1 MLEKLSGPS
10 KTGLEKLFGVSKA
23 GSSIRIELLAG
34 LATFLT
40 MAYIT
45 VVNPSILGALDAD
58 GISLTGMDFDAVFTA
73 TIIAAV
79 VGTLIMGL
87 WANWPVALA
96 PGMGLNAYFTYTVIF
111 TDGYSY
117 QQALTAVFVAGV
129 VFIILSVSPARKY
142 IINSI
147 PKSMKLGIG
156 AGIGLF
162 LAIIGLQNAGIIVDN
177 PATLVGLGDVASLPV
192 LLAGLGFIIMA
203 VLSYR
208 KIPGAI
214 VIGILV
220 IAIIAWIIGETEL
233 QGVAGSVN
241 NPSHAFQLDFSVI
254 ATAGFIGVAFAFL
267 FVDFL
272 DTAGTLTSIANLTG
286 RVGEDGE
293 VEDIDRTLLADSSA
307 TVVGALA
314 GTSNTTSYIE
324 SGAGIKEGGRT
335 GLTAVTVAVLFAA
348 CLFFAPLAQ
357 SVPAFATAPA
367 LIFIATYFLR
377 NIKDIDWDDISEY
390 VPAALAAIIMPLTF
404 SIAYGIAIGFVSY
417 VLIKAL
423 SGKGRSLNY
432 ASIGLAVVSALF
444 FVVSVNS

>member
-1 MLEKLSGPS
+1 MLEKLFGPS
-10 KTGLEKLFGVSKA
+10 KAGLEKLFGVSKA
-23 GSSIRIELLAG
+23 GSSIRVELLAG

-45 VVNPSILGALDAD
+45 VVNPSILSTEG
-58 GISLTGMDFDAVFTA
+58 TGMEFGAVFTA

-111 TDGYSY
+111 ADGYSY

>member
-1 MLEKLSGPS
+1 M
-10 KTGLEKLFGVSKA
+10 LEKLFGVSKA
-23 GSSIRIELLAG
+23 GSSIRTELLAG

-45 VVNPSILGALDAD
+45 IVNPLTLATD
-58 GISLTGMDFDAVFTA
+58 GTGMEFGAVFTA

-96 PGMGLNAYFTYTVIF
+96 PGMGLNAYFTYTVILN
-111 TDGYSY
+111 DGYSY

-177 PATLVGLGDVASLPV
+177 PATLVGLGDVASWPV

-203 VLSYR
+203 VLSHR

-220 IAIIAWIIGETEL
+220 IAIIAWIIGEAEL
-233 QGVAGSVN
+233 QGVAGSV
-241 NPSHAFQLDFSVI
+241 PSPTHAFQLDFSVI

-272 DTAGTLTSIANLTG
+272 DTAGTITSIANLTG
-286 RVGEDGE
+286 RVREDGE

-307 TVVGALA
+307 TVIGALA

-324 SGAGIKEGGRT
+324 SGAGIKQGGKT

-390 VPAALAAIIMPLTF
+390 VPAALAAIIMPLTY

-432 ASIGLAVVSALF
+432 ASIGLAVVSVLF

>member
-1 MLEKLSGPS
+1 MLEKLFGPS

-45 VVNPSILGALDAD
+45 VVNPSILSTEG
-58 GISLTGMDFDAVFTA
+58 TGMEFGAVFTA

-111 TDGYSY
+111 ADGYSY

-177 PATLVGLGDVASLPV
+177 PATLVGLGDVGSLPV

-214 VIGILV
+214 VIGILA
-220 IAIIAWIIGETEL
+220 ISIIAWIIGETEL

-348 CLFFAPLAQ
+348 CLFLAPLAQ

-377 NIKDIDWDDISEY
+377 NIKDIDWSDVSEY
-390 VPAALAAIIMPLTF
+390 VPAALAAIIMPLTY

-444 FVVSVNS
+444 FVVKVNS

>member
-1 MLEKLSGPS
+1 MLEKLLGPS
-10 KTGLEKLFGVSKA
+10 QAGLEKLFGVSKA

-45 VVNPSILGALDAD
+45 IVNPLTLATEG
-58 GISLTGMDFDAVFTA
+58 TGMEFGAVFTA

-96 PGMGLNAYFTYTVIF
+96 PGMGLNAYFTYTVILN
-111 TDGYSY
+111 DGYSY

-129 VFIILSVSPARKY
+129 VFMILSVSPARKY

-177 PATLVGLGDVASLPV
+177 PATLVGLGDVASWPV

-203 VLSYR
+203 VLSNR

-220 IAIIAWIIGETEL
+220 IAIIAWIIGEAEL
-233 QGVAGSVN
+233 HGVAGSVPS
-241 NPSHAFQLDFSVI
+241 PSHAFQLDFSVI

-286 RVGEDGE
+286 RVREDGE
-293 VEDIDRTLLADSSA
+293 VEDIDRTLLADSTA

-335 GLTAVTVAVLFAA
+335 GLTAVTVAVLFGA

-377 NIKDIDWDDISEY
+377 NIKDIDWNDISEY
-390 VPAALAAIIMPLTF
+390 APAALAAIIMPLTY
-404 SIAYGIAIGFVSY
+404 SIANGIAIGFVSY

-432 ASIGLAVVSALF
+432 ASIGMAVVSVLY
-444 FVVSVNS
+444 FVVEEIR

>member
-1 MLEKLSGPS
+1 MLEKLFGPS

-45 VVNPSILGALDAD
+45 VVNPSILSTEG
-58 GISLTGMDFDAVFTA
+58 TGMEFGAVFTA

-111 TDGYSY
+111 ADGYSY

-208 KIPGAI
+208 KIPGSI

-220 IAIIAWIIGETEL
+220 ISIIAWIIGETEL

-357 SVPAFATAPA
+357 SVPGFATAPA

>member
-1 MLEKLSGPS
+1 MLES
-10 KTGLEKLFGVSKA
+10 LFRLKEAGTSVRTEITAGV
-23 GSSIRIELLAG
+23 
-34 LATFLT
+34 ATFLT

-45 VVNPSILGALDAD
+45 IVNPLTLSTEG
-58 GISLTGMDFDAVFTA
+58 TGMAFGAIFTA

-96 PGMGLNAYFTYTVIF
+96 PGMGLNAYFTYTVILG
-111 TDGYSY
+111 DGYSY
-117 QQALTAVFVAGV
+117 QQALTAVLIAGIVFV
-129 VFIILSVSPARKY
+129 ILSVTPARKY

-147 PKSMKLGIG
+147 PKSMKLGVG

-162 LAIIGLQNAGIIVDN
+162 LAIIGFQNAGVIVDN
-177 PATLVGLGDVASLPV
+177 PATLVGLGDVASWPV
-192 LLAGLGFIIMA
+192 LLAGLGFIIMS
-203 VLSYR
+203 VLDKR
-208 KIPGAI
+208 GIPGSI
-214 VIGILV
+214 IIGILAV
-220 IAIIAWIIGETEL
+220 SVIAWISGAGGASL
-233 QGVAGSVN
+233 SGGAGSV
-241 NPSHAFQLDFSVI
+241 PSPEHAFQLDFSVL
-254 ATAGFIGVAFAFL
+254 ATAGFIGIAFAFL

-272 DTAGTLTSIANLTG
+272 DTAGTLTSVANLTG
-286 RVGEDGE
+286 RVNDDGE
-293 VEDIDRTLLADSSA
+293 VEDIDRALLADSAA

-377 NIKDIDWDDISEY
+377 NIKDIDWDDVSEY
-390 VPAALAAIIMPLTF
+390 APAALAAIVMPLTY
-404 SIAYGIAIGFVSY
+404 SIAYGIAIGFIAY
-417 VLIKAL
+417 VLTKAL
-423 SGKGRSLNY
+423 SGKIDALNP
-432 ASIGLAVVSALF
+432 ASVGLAIVSVLF
-444 FVVSVNS
+444 FVLS

>member
-1 MLEKLSGPS
+1 MLE
-10 KTGLEKLFGVSKA
+10 TLFRLNQA
-23 GSSIRIELLAG
+23 GTSVRTELTAG

-45 VVNPSILGALDAD
+45 VVNPAILSTEG
-58 GISLTGMDFDAVFTA
+58 TGMAFGAVFTA

-96 PGMGLNAYFTYTVIF
+96 PGMGLNAYFTYTVILG
-111 TDGYSY
+111 DGYTY
-117 QQALTAVFVAGV
+117 QQALAAVLVAGIVFV
-129 VFIILSVSPARKY
+129 ILSVTPARKY

-162 LAIIGLQNAGIIVDN
+162 LAIIGFQNAGVIVDN
-177 PATLVGLGDVASLPV
+177 PATLVGLGDVASWPV

-203 VLSYR
+203 VLANR
-208 KIPGAI
+208 RIPGSI
-214 VIGILV
+214 IIGILAV
-220 IAIIAWIIGETEL
+220 SAIAWITGAGDASL
-233 QGVAGSVN
+233 SGVAGSV
-241 NPSHAFQLDFSVI
+241 PSPAHAFQLDFSVL
-254 ATAGFIGVAFAFL
+254 ATAGFIGIAFAFL

-272 DTAGTLTSIANLTG
+272 DTAGTLTSVANLTG
-286 RVGEDGE
+286 RTSEDGE
-293 VEDIDRTLLADSSA
+293 VEDIDRALLADSAA

-324 SGAGIKEGGRT
+324 SGAGVKEGGRT

-348 CLFFAPLAQ
+348 CLVFAPLAQ

-377 NIKDIDWDDISEY
+377 NLKDIDWDDVTEY
-390 VPAALAAIIMPLTF
+390 APAVLAAIVMPLTY
-404 SIAYGIAIGFVSY
+404 SIAYGIAIGFIAFV
-417 VLIKAL
+417 ITKAL
-423 SGKGRSLNY
+423 SGKIEALNLGSVGI
-432 ASIGLAVVSALF
+432 AIVSVLF
-444 FVVSVNS
+444 FVLS

>member
-1 MLEKLSGPS
+1 MLERF
-10 KTGLEKLFGVSKA
+10 FGVSKA
-23 GSSIRIELLAG
+23 GSTIRKELLAG

-45 VVNPSILGALDAD
+45 IVNPLTLSD
-58 GISLTGMDFDAVFTA
+58 GTGMEFGAVFTA

-96 PGMGLNAYFTYTVIF
+96 PGMGLNAYFTYTVILG
-111 TDGYSY
+111 DGYSY
-117 QQALTAVFVAGV
+117 QQALAAVLLAGI
-129 VFIILSVSPARKY
+129 VFIVLSVSPARKY

-147 PKSMKLGIG
+147 PRSMKLGIG

-162 LAIIGLQNAGIIVDN
+162 LAIIGFENAGIVVDN
-177 PATLVGLGDVASLPV
+177 PATLVGLGDVASWPV

-203 VLSYR
+203 VLSNR

-214 VIGILV
+214 IIGILAV
-220 IAIIAWIIGETEL
+220 SIIAWIIGEANLE
-233 QGVAGSVN
+233 GVAGSV
-241 NPSHAFQLDFSVI
+241 PSPEHAFQLDFSLI

-286 RVGEDGE
+286 RVKDDGE

-324 SGAGIKEGGRT
+324 SGAGIAEGGRT
-335 GLTAVTVAVLFAA
+335 GLTAATVAVLFAA

-377 NIKDIDWDDISEY
+377 NIKDIDWDDVSEY
-390 VPAALAAIIMPLTF
+390 VPASLAAIIMPLTY

-432 ASIGLAVVSALF
+432 ASIGVAVISVLF

>member
-1 MLEKLSGPS
+1 MLEKLFGPS

-45 VVNPSILGALDAD
+45 VVNPSILSTEG
-58 GISLTGMDFDAVFTA
+58 TGMEFGAVFTA

-111 TDGYSY
+111 TNGYSY

-162 LAIIGLQNAGIIVDN
+162 LAIIGLKNAGIVIAN
-177 PATLVGLGDVASLPV
+177 EATLVGLGDVASLPV

-286 RVGEDGE
+286 RIGEDGE

-348 CLFFAPLAQ
+348 CLFLAPLAQ
-357 SVPAFATAPA
+357 SVPGFATAPA

-377 NIKDIDWDDISEY
+377 NIKDIDWDDVSEY

-444 FVVSVNS
+444 FVVKVNS

>member
-1 MLEKLSGPS
+1 MLEKLFGPS
-10 KTGLEKLFGVSKA
+10 KSGLEKLFGVSKA
-23 GSSIRIELLAG
+23 GSSIRTELLAG

-45 VVNPSILGALDAD
+45 VVNPSILSTEG
-58 GISLTGMDFDAVFTA
+58 TGMEFGAVFTA

-111 TDGYSY
+111 ADGYSY

-162 LAIIGLQNAGIIVDN
+162 LAIIGLKSAGIVVDH

>member
-1 MLEKLSGPS
+1 MLES
-10 KTGLEKLFGVSKA
+10 LFRLKEAGTSVRTEITAGV
-23 GSSIRIELLAG
+23 
-34 LATFLT
+34 ATFLT

-45 VVNPSILGALDAD
+45 IVNPLTLSTEG
-58 GISLTGMDFDAVFTA
+58 TGMAFGAIFTA

-96 PGMGLNAYFTYTVIF
+96 PGMGLNAYFTYTVILG
-111 TDGYSY
+111 DGYSY
-117 QQALTAVFVAGV
+117 QQALTAVLIAGIVFV
-129 VFIILSVSPARKY
+129 ILSVTPARKY

-147 PKSMKLGIG
+147 PKSMKLGVG

-162 LAIIGLQNAGIIVDN
+162 LAIIGFQNAGVIVDN
-177 PATLVGLGDVASLPV
+177 PATLVGLGDVASWPV
-192 LLAGLGFIIMA
+192 LLAGLGFIIMS
-203 VLSYR
+203 VLDKR
-208 KIPGAI
+208 GIPGSI
-214 VIGILV
+214 IIGILAV
-220 IAIIAWIIGETEL
+220 SVIAWISGAGGAAL
-233 QGVAGSVN
+233 SGVAGSV
-241 NPSHAFQLDFSVI
+241 PSPEHAFQLDFSVL
-254 ATAGFIGVAFAFL
+254 ATAGFIGIAFAFL

-272 DTAGTLTSIANLTG
+272 DTAGTLTSVANLTG
-286 RVGEDGE
+286 RVNDDGE
-293 VEDIDRTLLADSSA
+293 VEDIDRALLADSAA

-377 NIKDIDWDDISEY
+377 NIKDIDWDDVSEY
-390 VPAALAAIIMPLTF
+390 APAVLAAIVMPLTY
-404 SIAYGIAIGFVSY
+404 SIAYGIAIGFIAY
-417 VLIKAL
+417 VLTKAL
-423 SGKGRSLNY
+423 SGKIDALNP
-432 ASIGLAVVSALF
+432 ASVGLAIVSVLF
-444 FVVSVNS
+444 FVLS

>member
-1 MLEKLSGPS
+1 MLEKLFGPS
-10 KTGLEKLFGVSKA
+10 KAGLEKLFGVSKA

-45 VVNPSILGALDAD
+45 VVNPSILSTEG
-58 GISLTGMDFDAVFTA
+58 TGMEFGAVFTA

-111 TDGYSY
+111 ADGYSY

-208 KIPGAI
+208 KIPGSI

-220 IAIIAWIIGETEL
+220 ISIIAWIIGETEL

-293 VEDIDRTLLADSSA
+293 GEDIDRTLLADSSA

>member
-1 MLEKLSGPS
+1 M
-10 KTGLEKLFGVSKA
+10 LEKLFGISKA
-23 GSSIRIELLAG
+23 GSSIRTELLAG

-45 VVNPSILGALDAD
+45 IVNPLTLSTD
-58 GISLTGMDFDAVFTA
+58 GTGMQFGAVFTA

-96 PGMGLNAYFTYTVIF
+96 PGMGLNAYFTYTVILG
-111 TDGYSY
+111 DGYSY

-177 PATLVGLGDVASLPV
+177 PATLVGLGDVASWPV

-203 VLSYR
+203 VLSNR

-220 IAIIAWIIGETEL
+220 IAIIAWIIGEAEL
-233 QGVAGSVN
+233 EGVAGSVP

-348 CLFFAPLAQ
+348 CLFLAPLAQ

-390 VPAALAAIIMPLTF
+390 VPATLAAIIMPLTY

-432 ASIGLAVVSALF
+432 ASIGVAVVSVLF

>member
-1 MLEKLSGPS
+1 MLERF
-10 KTGLEKLFGVSKA
+10 FGVSKA
-23 GSSIRIELLAG
+23 GSTIRKELLAG

-40 MAYIT
+40 MAYII
-45 VVNPSILGALDAD
+45 VVNPDTLAAEG
-58 GISLTGMDFDAVFTA
+58 TGMEFDPVFTA

-87 WANWPVALA
+87 WAKWPVALA
-96 PGMGLNAYFTYTVIF
+96 PGMGLNAYFTYTVILG
-111 TDGYSY
+111 DGYSY
-117 QQALTAVFVAGV
+117 QQALAAVLLAGI
-129 VFIILSVSPARKY
+129 VFIVLSVSPARKY

-147 PKSMKLGIG
+147 PRSMKLGIG

-162 LAIIGLQNAGIIVDN
+162 LAIIGFENAGIVVDN
-177 PATLVGLGDVASLPV
+177 PATLVGLGDVASWPV

-203 VLSYR
+203 VLSNR

-214 VIGILV
+214 IIGILAV
-220 IAIIAWIIGETEL
+220 SIIAWIIGEANLE
-233 QGVAGSVN
+233 GVAGSV
-241 NPSHAFQLDFSVI
+241 PSPEHAFQLDFSLI

-286 RVGEDGE
+286 RVKDDGE
-293 VEDIDRTLLADSSA
+293 IEDIDRTLLADSSA

-324 SGAGIKEGGRT
+324 SGAGIAEGGRT
-335 GLTAVTVAVLFAA
+335 GLTAATVAVLFAA

-377 NIKDIDWDDISEY
+377 NIKDIDWDDVSEY
-390 VPAALAAIIMPLTF
+390 VPASLAAIIMPLTY

-432 ASIGLAVVSALF
+432 ASIGVAVISVLF

>member
-1 MLEKLSGPS
+1 MLEKLFGPS
-10 KTGLEKLFGVSKA
+10 KAGLEKLFGVSKA

-45 VVNPSILGALDAD
+45 VVNPSILSTEG
-58 GISLTGMDFDAVFTA
+58 TGMEFGAVFTA

-96 PGMGLNAYFTYTVIF
+96 PGMGLNAYFTYTVILA
-111 TDGYSY
+111 DGYSY

-162 LAIIGLQNAGIIVDN
+162 LAIIGLKSAGIVVDH

-208 KIPGAI
+208 KIPGSI

-220 IAIIAWIIGETEL
+220 ISIIAWIIGETEL

-286 RVGEDGE
+286 RVREDGE
-293 VEDIDRTLLADSSA
+293 VEDIDRALLADSSA

-348 CLFFAPLAQ
+348 CLFLAPLAQ

-390 VPAALAAIIMPLTF
+390 VPAALAAIIMPLTY

-444 FVVSVNS
+444 FVVKVNS

>member
-1 MLEKLSGPS
+1 MLEKLLGPS
-10 KTGLEKLFGVSKA
+10 QAGLEKLFGVSKA

-45 VVNPSILGALDAD
+45 IVNPLTLATEG
-58 GISLTGMDFDAVFTA
+58 TGMEFGAVFTA

-96 PGMGLNAYFTYTVIF
+96 PGMGLNAYFTYTVILN
-111 TDGYSY
+111 DGYSY

-177 PATLVGLGDVASLPV
+177 PATLVGLGDVASWPV

-203 VLSYR
+203 VLSNR

-220 IAIIAWIIGETEL
+220 IAIIAWIIGEAEL
-233 QGVAGSVN
+233 QGVAGSVPS
-241 NPSHAFQLDFSVI
+241 PSHAFQLDFSVI

-293 VEDIDRTLLADSSA
+293 VEDIDRTLLADSTA

-335 GLTAVTVAVLFAA
+335 GLTAVTVAVLFGA

-377 NIKDIDWDDISEY
+377 NIKDIDWNDISEY
-390 VPAALAAIIMPLTF
+390 APAALAAIIMPLTY
-404 SIAYGIAIGFVSY
+404 SIANGIAIGFVSY

-432 ASIGLAVVSALF
+432 ASIGMAVVSVLY
-444 FVVSVNS
+444 FVVEEIR

>member
-1 MLEKLSGPS
+1 MLEKLFGPS

-45 VVNPSILGALDAD
+45 VVNPSILSTEG
-58 GISLTGMDFDAVFTA
+58 TGMEFGAVFTA

-117 QQALTAVFVAGV
+117 QQALTAVLVSGV

-162 LAIIGLQNAGIIVDN
+162 LAIIGLKNAGIVIAN
-177 PATLVGLGDVASLPV
+177 EATLVGLGDVASLPV

-214 VIGILV
+214 VIGILA
-220 IAIIAWIIGETEL
+220 ISIIAWIIGETEL

-348 CLFFAPLAQ
+348 CLFLAPLAQ

-377 NIKDIDWDDISEY
+377 NIKDIDWNDVSEY
-390 VPAALAAIIMPLTF
+390 VPAALAAIIMPLTY

-432 ASIGLAVVSALF
+432 ASIGVAVVSVLF
-444 FVVSVNS
+444 FVVKVISENS